1 MQIYEVLKRTRE
13 ALGKTQEEIA
23 AAPTV
28 NIKRQALQRYEHG
41 GGLPQAKLREI
52 SKLLHIDPEYSAG
65 NASYPFRSRSDE
77 LIKWFAKEGG
87 IFEDTLQPLSM
98 VAHFNKRIRLIH
110 LVAPDELI
118 RKLYKILGLQW
129 IYALTFMDDLGNIFL
144 LRGKKDNDLINL
156 SIALPQY
163 LMKVIKETN
172 CSFFVGQKRTDKK
185 LLDKI
190 RNWNVTKKDMQ
201 RIFDEVNLMEVD
213 PPETEEERKQLK
225 YQRSQ
230 GMKAF
235 SNAET
240 FVMKNIRETMQNKK
254 LTYDGILNITE
265 AIHEGKVTED
275 ELLNFIKTKK

>member
-1 MQIYEVLKRTRE
+1 MQIYEVLKKTRE

-41 GGLPQAKLREI
+41 GGLPQTKLREI
-52 SKLLHIDPEYSAG
+52 SKLLHIDPEYSVG

-77 LIKWFAKEGG
+77 LIKWFAKEGW
-87 IFEDTLQPLSM
+87 IFEDTLQPLYM

-163 LMKVIKETN
+163 LIKIIKETN
-172 CSFFVGQKRTDKK
+172 CSFLVGQKKTDKK

-201 RIFDEVNLMEVD
+201 HIFDEVNLMEVD
-213 PPETEEERKQLK
+213 PPETEEEKKQLK
-225 YQRSQ
+225 YQRIQ

-265 AIHEGKVTED
+265 ALQEGKVTED